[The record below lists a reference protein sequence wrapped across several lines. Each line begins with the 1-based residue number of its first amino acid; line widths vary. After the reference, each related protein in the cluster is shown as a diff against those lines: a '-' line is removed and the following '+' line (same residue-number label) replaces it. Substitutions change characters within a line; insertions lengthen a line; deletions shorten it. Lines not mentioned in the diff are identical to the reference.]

1 MRKVAPKNEI
11 NERKLSLEDR
21 LLFHQAKVKELK
33 SFFDNGV
40 WTFQTTKEADP
51 ARTLTSRILLKWS
64 KNADGTPRAKARL
77 VVRGY
82 ADADALAG
90 ELDTA
95 SPASTRLGRACL
107 LSISAILGW
116 CGWSADVSTAFL
128 QGLPQE
134 RRLWVKLPAD
144 ALRILGGD
152 ADTRMFLY
160 KPVYGQLDAPK
171 RWFLEATRRL
181 RQLQWVPHPMDP
193 CFWLLYEPDEAG
205 GSATKLC
212 GLLCLHVDD
221 MLGCGDTKSE
231 TYLNAEKQLKESFNF
246 RTWQKDEPFEYCG
259 AKMTRDSDGTWHVS
273 HDEYLRKV
281 QPIPVERGRQSHQ
294 PMSDKEQ
301 TMLRG
306 LLGSLQWPAI
316 QSSPHIQASTSLLS
330 GEMSTGL
337 SAPLLE
343 ANKLL
348 KFSKANSDVH
358 LKFNPLGE
366 LKDLRLSCMF
376 DAALGVHHDGSSQ
389 GGFIVLL
396 THKDAFDGVEC
407 PYHVLDWK
415 SFRLPRVARS
425 SLAAEVQSAAQAVDT
440 TEFVVR
446 FWHLIFNPYDS
457 IRETLDVKNPT
468 LAPIFVT
475 DAKALFDSFHRDAI
489 NHGATDK
496 RTNLELRVIR
506 EQVECIGGTLKWISS
521 ERQFGDGLTKMSAR
535 QLLADRLRHGSIKYT
550 WDPTYQASKKKSA
563 QERAESRNQFSKQLN
578 NTNSQHNTTTTHA
591 VNVGAKNS
599 TFEKITEELDMTENL
614 EPHVEAFETEPTEA
628 FVNDQHSQND
638 TAFEE
643 NFDHENFQAPVETYA
658 SHGGGSLLL
667 RYVLLVTMVQSTAAS
682 DLFSGNQC
690 SLEDAPIEFSETD
703 DIYLFLAFGVFL
715 LCTFGFGLICVFARL
730 LKELVASRRDG
741 HAQLRV
747 DHAEQQAENI
757 QLQQRVIDINA
768 QITDQQ
774 TEIRRL
780 RAELIAAQGRLVD
793 QQFVI
798 DDHAAIREQ
807 ERTQDQRSIRTAVG
821 LLDRILDETRNLN
834 QVRIYFAVTGR
845 CWHRRHDCNG
855 LKNANQVE
863 ERYACSFCLASLP
876 PYEVHPD
883 TGTTFWQDCEE
894 YLRQHGGRLNY
905 VQTVI
910 H

>member
-1 MRKVAPKNEI
+1 M
-11 NERKLSLEDR
+11 
-21 LLFHQAKVKELK
+21 
-33 SFFDNGV
+33 
-40 WTFQTTKEADP
+40 
-51 ARTLTSRILLKWS
+51 
-64 KNADGTPRAKARL
+64 
-77 VVRGY
+77 RGY

-144 ALRILGGD
+144 ALSILGGD
-152 ADTRMFLY
+152 ADTRMFLH

-181 RQLQWVPHPMDP
+181 RHLQWTPHPMDP
-193 CFWLLYEPDEAG
+193 WFWLLYEPAEAD

-231 TYLNAEKQLKESFNF
+231 TYLNAERQLKESFNF

-281 QPIPVERGRQSHQ
+281 QPIPVERGRQSHE

-306 LLGSLQWPAI
+306 LFGSLQWPAI

-343 ANKLL
+343 ANKLV
-348 KFSKANSDVH
+348 KFSKANGDVH
-358 LKFNPLGE
+358 LKFNPLGD

-376 DAALGVHHDGSSQ
+376 DAALGARHDGSTQ
-389 GGFIVLL
+389 IGCIVLL
-396 THKDAFDGVEC
+396 TYKDAFRGVEC
-407 PYHVLDWK
+407 PYHALEWK

-425 SLAAEVQSAAQAVDT
+425 SLAAEVQSAAQAVDA

-446 FWHLIFNPYDS
+446 FWHLIFNPHDS
-457 IRETLDVKNPT
+457 IKETLSVKNPT

-496 RTNLELRVIR
+496 RTNLELRVIP
-506 EQVECIGGTLKWISS
+506 EQVECIGETLKWISS

-550 WDPTYQASKKKSA
+550 WDSTYQASKKKTA
-563 QERAESRNQFSKQLN
+563 QERAESRNQQKS
-578 NTNSQHNTTTTHA
+578 
-591 VNVGAKNS
+591 V
-599 TFEKITEELDMTENL
+599 
-614 EPHVEAFETEPTEA
+614 FETTQ
-628 FVNDQHSQND
+628 QHQLTTPHNHNS
-638 TAFEE
+638 
-643 NFDHENFQAPVETYA
+643 
-658 SHGGGSLLL
+658 
-667 RYVLLVTMVQSTAAS
+667 
-682 DLFSGNQC
+682 C
-690 SLEDAPIEFSETD
+690 SESW
-703 DIYLFLAFGVFL
+703 
-715 LCTFGFGLICVFARL
+715 
-730 LKELVASRRDG
+730 SR
-741 HAQLRV
+741 
-747 DHAEQQAENI
+747 E
-757 QLQQRVIDINA
+757 
-768 QITDQQ
+768 
-774 TEIRRL
+774 
-780 RAELIAAQGRLVD
+780 
-793 QQFVI
+793 
-798 DDHAAIREQ
+798 
-807 ERTQDQRSIRTAVG
+807 
-821 LLDRILDETRNLN
+821 
-834 QVRIYFAVTGR
+834 
-845 CWHRRHDCNG
+845 
-855 LKNANQVE
+855 
-863 ERYACSFCLASLP
+863 
-876 PYEVHPD
+876 
-883 TGTTFWQDCEE
+883 
-894 YLRQHGGRLNY
+894 
-905 VQTVI
+905 
-910 H
+910 

>member
-1 MRKVAPKNEI
+1 MPVPLQQLDNVRATVSNHAHGISHFTDKIANGHCTLSNTPWIGCTVFQLNGETRKELGLHAYAAMTAKQVGKKEKINSERKMRKAAPKNEI
-11 NERKLSLEDR
+11 NERKLSLKI
-21 LLFHQAKVKELK
+21 LFHQAKVKELK

-40 WTFQTTKEADP
+40 WTFQSTKEADP
-51 ARTLTSRILLKWS
+51 GRTLTSRILLKWA

-152 ADTRMFLY
+152 ADTRMFLH

-181 RQLQWVPHPMDP
+181 RHLQWTPHPMDP
-193 CFWLLYEPDEAG
+193 WFWLLYEPAEAD

-221 MLGCGDTKSE
+221 MLGCGDTTSE
-231 TYLNAEKQLKESFNF
+231 TYLNAERQLKESFNF

-306 LLGSLQWPAI
+306 LFGSLQWPAI

-343 ANKLL
+343 ANKLV
-348 KFSKANSDVH
+348 KFSKADSDVH
-358 LKFNPLGE
+358 LKFNPLGD

-376 DAALGVHHDGSSQ
+376 DAALGLRHDGSTQ
-389 GGFIVLL
+389 IGCIVLL
-396 THKDAFDGVEC
+396 THKDAFSGVEC
-407 PYHVLDWK
+407 PYHALEWK

-425 SLAAEVQSAAQAVDT
+425 SLAAEVQSAAQAVDA

-446 FWHLIFNPYDS
+446 FWHLIFNPHDS
-457 IRETLDVKNPT
+457 IKETLSVKNPT

-496 RTNLELRVIR
+496 RTNLELRVIP
-506 EQVECIGGTLKWISS
+506 EQVECIGETLKWISS
-521 ERQFGDGLTKMSAR
+521 FERQFGDGLTKMSAR

-550 WDPTYQASKKKSA
+550 WDSTYQASKKKTA

-578 NTNSQHNTTTTHA
+578 NTNSQHHTTTTHA
-591 VNVGAKNS
+591 VKVGAENS
-599 TFEKITEELDMTENL
+599 TFEKITDELDMTENF
-614 EPHVEAFETEPTEA
+614 ESHVETFETEPTEA
-628 FVNDQHSQND
+628 FVNNQHSQND
-638 TAFEE
+638 TAIEE
-643 NFDHENFQAPVETYA
+643 TFVQENFQAPVETYA
-658 SHGGGSLLL
+658 SHVGGSLLL
-667 RYVLLVTMVQSTAAS
+667 RYVLLVTTVQSTAAS
-682 DLFSGNQC
+682 ELVTGNQC
-690 SLEDAPIEFSETD
+690 SLDDAPIEFSETD
-703 DIYLFLAFGVFL
+703 VMTSIFFWPLAFPAV
-715 LCTFGFGLICVFARL
+715 GFWFWFDLRFRTMAEGSSCL
-730 LKELVASRRDG
+730 LKGKACPATCG
-741 HAQLRV
+741 PC
-747 DHAEQQAENI
+747 
-757 QLQQRVIDINA
+757 
-768 QITDQQ
+768 
-774 TEIRRL
+774 
-780 RAELIAAQGRLVD
+780 
-793 QQFVI
+793 
-798 DDHAAIREQ
+798 
-807 ERTQDQRSIRTAVG
+807 RTA
-821 LLDRILDETRNLN
+821 
-834 QVRIYFAVTGR
+834 
-845 CWHRRHDCNG
+845 
-855 LKNANQVE
+855 
-863 ERYACSFCLASLP
+863 S
-876 PYEVHPD
+876 
-883 TGTTFWQDCEE
+883 
-894 YLRQHGGRLNY
+894 
-905 VQTVI
+905 
-910 H
+910 

>member
-1 MRKVAPKNEI
+1 M
-11 NERKLSLEDR
+11 
-21 LLFHQAKVKELK
+21 
-33 SFFDNGV
+33 
-40 WTFQTTKEADP
+40 
-51 ARTLTSRILLKWS
+51 
-64 KNADGTPRAKARL
+64 
-77 VVRGY
+77 
-82 ADADALAG
+82 
-90 ELDTA
+90 
-95 SPASTRLGRACL
+95 
-107 LSISAILGW
+107 
-116 CGWSADVSTAFL
+116 
-128 QGLPQE
+128 
-134 RRLWVKLPAD
+134 KLPAD

-152 ADTRMFLY
+152 ADTRMFLH

-376 DAALGVHHDGSSQ
+376 DAALGVRHDGSSQ

-638 TAFEE
+638 TAVEE

-690 SLEDAPIEFSETD
+690 SLEDAPIEFSET
-703 DIYLFLAFGVFL
+703 
-715 LCTFGFGLICVFARL
+715 
-730 LKELVASRRDG
+730 
-741 HAQLRV
+741 
-747 DHAEQQAENI
+747 
-757 QLQQRVIDINA
+757 
-768 QITDQQ
+768 
-774 TEIRRL
+774 
-780 RAELIAAQGRLVD
+780 
-793 QQFVI
+793 
-798 DDHAAIREQ
+798 
-807 ERTQDQRSIRTAVG
+807 
-821 LLDRILDETRNLN
+821 
-834 QVRIYFAVTGR
+834 
-845 CWHRRHDCNG
+845 
-855 LKNANQVE
+855 
-863 ERYACSFCLASLP
+863 
-876 PYEVHPD
+876 
-883 TGTTFWQDCEE
+883 
-894 YLRQHGGRLNY
+894 
-905 VQTVI
+905 
-910 H
+910 